1 MSKKLLKRALSMV
14 VVCVTL
20 LSTSIVPVLAADI
33 MPYYNNVI
41 SVKSDAWVSNGELSI
56 WYNYTG
62 NSDTT
67 KAVITT
73 TVERKTLL
81 FFWSDVDE
89 WVDTVYDTTYYNTT
103 TIPLE
108 KTGTYRVT
116 VEYVFYGTGGAA
128 DTVTHEF
135 EVKY

>member
-1 MSKKLLKRALSMV
+1 MSKTLFKKVLSMV

-20 LSTSIVPVLAADI
+20 LSTSIVSVLAADI
-33 MPYYNNVI
+33 IPYYNNVI
-41 SVKSDAWVSNGELSI
+41 SASSDAWVSNGELYI
-56 WYNYTG
+56 WYDYTG

-103 TIPLE
+103 TIPLD

-116 VEYVFYGTGGAA
+116 VEYVFYGTGGEA

-135 EVKY
+135 EVEY